1 MKLNINY
8 KKKTAKTRNT
18 WRLNIVLLNNKWITE
33 EIQQEIKKYL
43 EINENRNM
51 MIQNMEHSKSSSK
64 KKVNSY
70 TSLPQETRNIWNYL
84 TLHLKQLEKEQNKT
98 QS

>member
-33 EIQQEIKKYL
+33 EIQEEIKEYL

-70 TSLPQETRNIWNYL
+70 TSLPQETRNI
-84 TLHLKQLEKEQNKT
+84 
-98 QS
+98 

>member
-1 MKLNINY
+1 
-8 KKKTAKTRNT
+8 
-18 WRLNIVLLNNKWITE
+18 
-33 EIQQEIKKYL
+33 
-43 EINENRNM
+43 M
-51 MIQNMEHSKSSSK
+51 MIQNMEHSKGSSK

-70 TSLPQETRNIWNYL
+70 TSLRQETRKIWNYL